1 MGEGQWGKMPPSSGL
16 LPTAKHDQWPAPQE
30 ADQDD
35 LLKEQDN
42 LFNNEIGHDLIMESK
57 RKSKTITHAYMADSE
72 ARTRSHLGADQ
83 DYSIG
88 VKTRQN
94 SSSWGMTM
102 ITLPRL
108 SKNST
113 TLVPKE
119 GEWAG

>member
-1 MGEGQWGKMPPSSGL
+1 
-16 LPTAKHDQWPAPQE
+16 
-30 ADQDD
+30 
-35 LLKEQDN
+35 
-42 LFNNEIGHDLIMESK
+42 LFENEIGHNQIMESK

-72 ARTRSHLGADQ
+72 AKTRSHSGADQ

-94 SSSWGMTM
+94 SLSRGMTM

-108 SKNST
+108 IKNST

-119 GEWAG
+119 GE